1 MSGKGGS
8 KGKKARRLG
17 ALEIRARVEVLG
29 HMAHAKDHEA
39 AHAQEDGIF
48 VDVLEAIAAGHPY
61 PAALAREALKAREI
75 SFNRWAG

>member
-29 HMAHAKDHEA
+29 HMARAKDHEA
-39 AHAQEDGIF
+39 AHAQEDQIWG
-48 VDVLEAIAAGHPY
+48 DVLAEIAGGHPY
-61 PAALAREALKAREI
+61 PAALAREALKTKDVD
-75 SFNRWAG
+75 FNRWAG